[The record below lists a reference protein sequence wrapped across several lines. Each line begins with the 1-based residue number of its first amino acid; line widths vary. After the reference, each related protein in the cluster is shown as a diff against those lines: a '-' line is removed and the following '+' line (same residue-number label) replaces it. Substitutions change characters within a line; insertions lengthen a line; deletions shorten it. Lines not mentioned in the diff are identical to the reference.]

1 MNYLKT
7 KTLATPTP
15 EPFDINLLIK
25 ALTGLIGFLFAWYKV
40 IDAYFKHQ
48 KLTKQE
54 FITSVVRAAMDSI
67 LKEIKDDLHEFK
79 TETKQQIRDININL
93 IEIAKK

>member
-1 MNYLKT
+1 MEHLKI

-15 EPFDINLLIK
+15 EPFDVNLLIK
-25 ALTGLIGFLFAWYKV
+25 AITGLLAFLFAWYKM
-40 IDAYFKHQ
+40 IDAYIKN
-48 KLTKQE
+48 KKTEKQE

-67 LKEIKDDLHEFK
+67 LKEIKEDLHEFK
-79 TETKQQIRDININL
+79 SETKQQIRDINSTL